1 MTTHITDSKQINLSS
16 NSALISNAPQNSVM
30 TFAMNGIL
38 KKEKDI
44 LYNLISVVHAEIPV
58 SYYIVNANNNFLSTS
73 LGNYTLTNGNYN
85 ATTFKTMFL
94 TLLGA
99 NWTLT
104 LNSITGVYT
113 LAYTSN
119 FTINATSTC
128 YKLLGMKYNTAYTST
143 SLSLT
148 FPYPCNFLGVQR
160 LKIKSTVLKT
170 DNVDTFSNG
179 RSNLLTTIPVSSA
192 PYGLIVYNN
201 LVGLKNILPNM
212 NIDFID
218 ITVTDESDNIIN
230 FNGIDIYLT
239 LQIDTIRENIPE
251 EGNLLSLMEETQ

>member
-1 MTTHITDSKQINLSS
+1 
-16 NSALISNAPQNSVM
+16 
-30 TFAMNGIL
+30 
-38 KKEKDI
+38 
-44 LYNLISVVHAEIPV
+44 
-58 SYYIVNANNNFLSTS
+58 
-73 LGNYTLTNGNYN
+73 
-85 ATTFKTMFL
+85 MFL

-104 LNSITGVYT
+104 LNSITG
-113 LAYTSN
+113 
-119 FTINATSTC
+119 
-128 YKLLGMKYNTAYTST
+128 MKYNTAYTST

-148 FPYPCNFLGVQR
+148 FLPYPCNFLGVQR

-179 RSNLLTTIPVSSA
+179 RSNLLTTIIPVSSA

-218 ITVTDESDNIIN
+218 ITVTEDESDNIIN